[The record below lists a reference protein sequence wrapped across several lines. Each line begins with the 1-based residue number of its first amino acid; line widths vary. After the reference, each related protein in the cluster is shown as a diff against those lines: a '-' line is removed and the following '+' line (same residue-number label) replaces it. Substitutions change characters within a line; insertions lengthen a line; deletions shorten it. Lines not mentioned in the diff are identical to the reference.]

1 MVARGGAFLGGHMS
15 SIRRSHALVRVSTRG
30 SEGTSET
37 AVLVVDEQP
46 GLPQLLSTER
56 DRVPGTDGDPCP
68 S

>member
-1 MVARGGAFLGGHMS
+1 MS